1 MTTETEKF
9 LTEYKRLENV
19 LRDQGLGSVLDYEN
33 SLVTE
38 VSLTSEKLKV
48 CRIQRNFIA
57 HNDTGGKFICISP
70 AQTAFIKR
78 LADKLE
84 AKQKHVKDI
93 MTRQKAVTMSS
104 TMKEVLA
111 AVTRSKSGYAAITD
125 KDGIY
130 LGSLDS
136 AALVSLIAKKGSIA
150 AKLSSYIDEK
160 QLAAFDKK
168 NGIRI
173 VSPDMRADEALAGKE
188 SILIVADKN
197 EKYKGII

>member
-19 LRDQGLGSVLDYEN
+19 LHDSGFGSVLDYE
-33 SLVTE
+33 STLVTK
-38 VSLTSEKLKV
+38 VSLTSEQLKV
-48 CRIQRNFIA
+48 CRIERNFLA

-84 AKQKHVKDI
+84 AKQKHAKDI
-93 MTRQKAVTMSS
+93 MSRQKAVTMSS
-104 TMKEVLA
+104 TMKEVLS
-111 AVTRSKSGYAAITD
+111 AVTRSKSGYAAVTD
-125 KDGIY
+125 KNGIY

-160 QLAAFDKK
+160 QLTALDKK
-168 NGIRI
+168 NDVRA
-173 VSPDMRADEALAGKE
+173 VLPDMRADEALSRKK
-188 SILIVADKN
+188 SIVIVADKN
-197 EKYKGII
+197 GKYKGII

>member
-19 LRDQGLGSVLDYEN
+19 LRDSGFGSVLDYE
-33 SLVTE
+33 STLVTK
-38 VSLTSEKLKV
+38 VSLTSEQLKV
-48 CRIQRNFIA
+48 CRIERNFLA

-84 AKQKHVKDI
+84 AKQKHAKDI

-160 QLAAFDKK
+160 QLTALDKK
-168 NGIRI
+168 NDVRA
-173 VSPDMRADEALAGKE
+173 VLPDMRADEALSRKK
-188 SILIVADKN
+188 SIVIVADKN
-197 EKYKGII
+197 GKYKGII